1 MIQRI
6 CDFGVG
12 EHRSCCI
19 KLPRA
24 CYSRAPVAHRIDSDY
39 TRNIHALLRR
49 RVEFPFRPFR
59 HFCPVERP
67 AVCYRILGSSRKVYS
82 FIPCESSIAGS
93 AGNRKTRRRSEIQF
107 AGCRFGPLGRTSV
120 LRRNHGAN
128 FIGIRPIWISTQI
141 SLERRP
147 RVPLKL
153 NSTRCSPIFSNCQRN
168 IRCTRLIPFVF
179 ICKPILNTGRPRF
192 IADRIEERKRQ
203 LDIAERISQ
212 LIGFINNGLHLKHVI
227 RGRQIVHIAV
237 NPRNLRFNSRAI
249 EVASNKPEIVRR
261 RKIDRRSAD
270 RYRCLPG
277 IKRLPKGFTATCNGN
292 EVRFTR
298 TRRYAKGVLSTI
310 RVAVILSAMP
320 R

>member
-6 CDFGVG
+6 GDFRVG

-24 CYSRAPVAHRIDSDY
+24 CYNRAPVAHGIDCHH
-39 TRNIHALLRR
+39 TRNIHALLRL
-49 RVEFPFRPFR
+49 RVERPFR

-168 IRCTRLIPFVF
+168 FRCTRLIPSVF
-179 ICKPILNTGRPRF
+179 ACKPILNTGRPRF
-192 IADRIEERKRQ
+192 NADRIEERKRQ

-212 LIGFINNGLHLKHVI
+212 LLGFINNGIHLKHVI
-227 RGRQIVHIAV
+227 RGGQIVHIAV
-237 NPRNLRFNSRAI
+237 NPCNLRVMSRAI
-249 EVASNKPEIVRR
+249 AVASTKAEIVRR
-261 RKIDRRSAD
+261 RKIDRRSAN
-270 RYRCLPG
+270 RYWSLPG

-298 TRRYAKGVLSTI
+298 TRRYAKGVFSTI
-310 RVAVILSAMP
+310 RVTVILSAMP